1 MYHRKRMLLWVE
13 RDLLRAERDLL
24 RAERDLLWAE
34 RDLLRAERD
43 LLRAVTYL
51 VPQEADAGCE
61 PKVLVDPCPHP
72 VLLNTFYSKRTHS
85 IVKEHIL

>member
-34 RDLLRAERD
+34 RDLLRAE
-43 LLRAVTYL
+43 YL

-85 IVKEHIL
+85 IVKERIL